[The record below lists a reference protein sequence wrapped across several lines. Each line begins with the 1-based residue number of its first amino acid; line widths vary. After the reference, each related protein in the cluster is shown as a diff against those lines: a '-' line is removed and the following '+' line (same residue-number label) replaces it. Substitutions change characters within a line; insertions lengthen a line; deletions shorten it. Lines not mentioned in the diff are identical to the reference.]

1 MSYNPYSLSGKTIL
15 VTGASSGIGRATA
28 IECSKLGAKVILIG
42 RNEERLAETLS
53 SMEGEG
59 HQSFSIDLTDTEMV
73 ESLVK
78 DFPVLDGCVNNA
90 GIGAK
95 NPIAFIKK
103 DALMQIL
110 DINAIAPIMLTKA
123 LLKKKKLV
131 RGSSMVLTSSISGV
145 MSVDIGNTLYSVTKS
160 AIDGFMKN
168 AAIELAEKG
177 IRVNSVNPGM
187 VDTPINDIKSMSQ
200 ENKDKDLASYPL
212 KRYGQPQ
219 DIAWAI
225 IYLLSDAASWV
236 TGTSL
241 KIDGGYT
248 LK

>member
-1 MSYNPYSLSGKTIL
+1 MSYNPYSLEGKTIL

-28 IECSKLGAKVILIG
+28 IECSKLGAKVILVG
-42 RNEERLAETLS
+42 RNEERLNETLGQ
-53 SMEGEG
+53 MEGEG
-59 HQSFSIDLTDTEMV
+59 HQTIALDLTDTEAMEAMV
-73 ESLVK
+73 KEL
-78 DFPVLDGCVNNA
+78 PVLDGCVNNA
-90 GIGAK
+90 GIGCKA
-95 NPIAFIKK
+95 PIAFIKQQSLQ
-103 DALMQIL
+103 DVLN
-110 DINAIAPIMLTKA
+110 INTIAPILLTKT
-123 LLKKKKLV
+123 LVKKKKLTK
-131 RGSSMVLTSSISGV
+131 GSSMVLTASISGV
-145 MSVDIGNTLYSVTKS
+145 MSVDIGNTIYSVSKS

-187 VDTPINDIKSMSQ
+187 VDTPINAGYT
-200 ENKDKDLASYPL
+200 EEEREKDLQNYPL

-225 IYLLSDAASWV
+225 IYLLSDASSWV
-236 TGTSL
+236 TGHSL

>member
-1 MSYNPYSLSGKTIL
+1 
-15 VTGASSGIGRATA
+15 
-28 IECSKLGAKVILIG
+28 
-42 RNEERLAETLS
+42 
-53 SMEGEG
+53 
-59 HQSFSIDLTDTEMV
+59 
-73 ESLVK
+73 
-78 DFPVLDGCVNNA
+78 
-90 GIGAK
+90 
-95 NPIAFIKK
+95 
-103 DALMQIL
+103 
-110 DINAIAPIMLTKA
+110 
-123 LLKKKKLV
+123 
-131 RGSSMVLTSSISGV
+131 MVLTSSISGV

-200 ENKDKDLASYPL
+200 EIKEKDLASYPL